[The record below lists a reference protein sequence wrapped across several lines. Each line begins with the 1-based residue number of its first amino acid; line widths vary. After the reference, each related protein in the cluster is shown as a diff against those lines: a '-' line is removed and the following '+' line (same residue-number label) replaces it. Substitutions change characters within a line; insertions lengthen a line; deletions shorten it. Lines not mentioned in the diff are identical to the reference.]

1 MLRLPPFRFLLPK
14 TAREAAM
21 MLADHGP
28 DAMVVA
34 GGTDLYPN
42 MKRRQFEP
50 KVLVSLR
57 ALEGTRGIAA
67 NGALR
72 LGAMA
77 TLSEVAEHAGVRSR
91 WPAVSRA
98 SGLVSSPLLRNA
110 GTIGGNL
117 CVDTRC
123 TYYNQTE
130 FWRASI
136 GYCMK
141 RPTGGLSLGTSA
153 GSTPARVIMEA
164 KAAEDAAMTKDGT
177 ICLVA
182 PGSDKCWA
190 LSSSDTAPVMI
201 ALGAEVTLVG
211 PQGERRIP
219 VPQLYGRDGIAYLAK
234 RPDEILTDIHV
245 PDRGG
250 WTMTYRKLRRRG
262 SIDFPILG
270 VAAAVKRAAGG
281 IVEDARIV
289 LGAVHT
295 HPVEAADAEE
305 FLKGKPLDLETIEMA
320 AGIAYKPARPLD
332 NADLSYAWRKRMARI
347 EVGRA
352 LRELAG
358 LPTGD
363 LPPVV
368 A

>member
-1 MLRLPPFRFLLPK
+1 MLRLPPFRYYAPK
-14 TAREAAM
+14 TAREAAS

-28 DAMVVA
+28 GAMAVA

-42 MKRRQFEP
+42 LKRGQFEA
-50 KVLVSLR
+50 KVIVGLR
-57 ALEGTRGIAA
+57 GVREAYGIDA
-67 NGALR
+67 NGSLR
-72 LGAMA
+72 LGALA
-77 TLSEVAEHAGVRSR
+77 TLTQVESDATVAKR
-91 WPAVSRA
+91 WPAVARA
-98 SGLVSSPLLRNA
+98 AGLVSSPPLRNA

-123 TYYNQTE
+123 NYYNQSE

-141 RPTGGLSLGTSA
+141 
-153 GSTPARVIMEA
+153 
-164 KAAEDAAMTKDGT
+164 KDGD

-182 PGSDKCWA
+182 PGSSKCWA

-219 VPQLYGRDGIAYLAK
+219 VAALYGPDGIAYLTK
-234 RPDEILTDIHV
+234 QPEEILTAIHV
-245 PDRGG
+245 PDRTG
-250 WTMTYRKLRRRG
+250 WAMTYRKLRRRG
-262 SIDFPILG
+262 SIDFPLLG
-270 VAAAVKRAAGG
+270 VAAAARLGSGG
-281 IVEDARIV
+281 VVEEARIV

-295 HPVEAADAEE
+295 HPVEATEAQE
-305 FLKGKPLDLETIEMA
+305 FLRGKRLDVETIEMA
-320 AGIAYKPARPLD
+320 AGIAYKPAKPLD
-332 NADLSYAWRKRMARI
+332 NADLVYAWRKRMARI
-347 EVGRA
+347 EVSRA

-368 A
+368 V